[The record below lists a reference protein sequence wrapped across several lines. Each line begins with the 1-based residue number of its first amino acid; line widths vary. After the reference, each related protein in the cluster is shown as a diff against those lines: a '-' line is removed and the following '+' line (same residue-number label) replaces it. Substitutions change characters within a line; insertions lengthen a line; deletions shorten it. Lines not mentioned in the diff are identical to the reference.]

1 MISLSQAYLG
11 RKSFDENGNKEI
23 EEDVI
28 SERHQCDEVE
38 RSPGGGAGHAV
49 VQHLVPVF
57 LRQNLQ
63 TQPFTDINNS
73 SYYPAPLI

>member
-1 MISLSQAYLG
+1 MINLSYLG
-11 RKSFDENGNKEI
+11 RKSFDEYGNKKI

-28 SERHQCDEVE
+28 SERHQRDEVE
-38 RSPGGGAGHAV
+38 CSPGGGAGHAV

-63 TQPFTDINNS
+63 TQPFTEINTS
-73 SYYPAPLI
+73 DLHF